1 MVALGTAQTTLIAGP
16 TGPLEILSKGT
27 GPPSTLF
34 VHGLGGSIASTRV
47 FAGATPGRRS
57 FVHIAGHG
65 ASSPS
70 PQMTYAALA
79 DEVSAAADYVGADA
93 ALGVSMG
100 AGALCALVAAEPQRF
115 TALVLVL
122 PAALN
127 SPRIDAS
134 LSGTSFNGASDS
146 DMSDNAAAAQRFTRL
161 AALVARRD
169 VEDVAAYLARF
180 EPHDGA
186 AVMAWCREQ
195 ATALI
200 SSQAQAAL
208 TQLPRHSPLVDI
220 EALRAVTCPVL
231 VIAQEGDE
239 VHPVSV
245 ARRLGE
251 VLPHSRVEVL
261 PQGGI
266 MWAHRDH
273 VRALVG
279 DFLCDAR

>member
-1 MVALGTAQTTLIAGP
+1 MVALGAAQTTLIAGP
-16 TGPLEILSKGT
+16 TGPLEILSKGA

-34 VHGLGGSIASTRV
+34 VHGLGGSIASTRP

-65 ASSPS
+65 ASSPP

-79 DEVSAAADYVGADA
+79 DEVRAAADHVEADA

-100 AGALCALVAAEPQRF
+100 AGALCALVAADPERF

-122 PAALN
+122 PAALDT
-127 SPRIDAS
+127 PRR
-134 LSGTSFNGASDS
+134 
-146 DMSDNAAAAQRFTRL
+146 AAEQRFTRL
-161 AALVARRD
+161 AQLVARGD
-169 VEDVAAYLARF
+169 VEDVAAYLARL
-180 EPHDGA
+180 EPQGGA

-195 ATALI
+195 ATALV
-200 SSQAQAAL
+200 SSRAQAAL
-208 TQLPRHSPLVDI
+208 TQLPRHSPIVDA
-220 EALRAVTCPVL
+220 EALRAVICPVL

-251 VLPHSRVEVL
+251 VLPRSRTEVL

-279 DFLCDAR
+279 EFLCDAR